1 MVNKEKIK
9 KSFLF
14 TISPPFFCEVWQP
27 PNLLNIPKIIIPN
40 ICIDYN
46 LFYKQ
51 KATILYLKKLFVFT
65 QIVLFY
71 NNINYFFRNSYY
83 FNNFYTI

>member
-14 TISPPFFCEVWQP
+14 TISPPFFYEVWQP
-27 PNLLNIPKIIIPN
+27 PNLLNIPKIIISN

-46 LFYKQ
+46 LFYKL
-51 KATILYLKKLFVFT
+51 KLTFKLDKYIIL
-65 QIVLFY
+65 
-71 NNINYFFRNSYY
+71 
-83 FNNFYTI
+83 